1 MKSFFSW
8 SWWMDSNCCWE
19 AFWQGFGFIWETEW
33 TNWRVIWGTTDLSY
47 WPLLGKGTGPKFGK
61 LSRFFLDVFSPNC
74 SKRLIFFVYVHKI
87 LQLVLRFA
95 NRFFLPLWNRD
106 NIANVQVSIFSLLFI
121 VNFYFQ
127 YLLFQWM
134 NQCPKI
140 LLEWLRGGMDT
151 YNTIAIP
158 WLSCLYGTS
167 NWYAEILGLEH
178 CAYRLIEDNSYFMG
192 LGWVY
197 ICCFS

>member
-1 MKSFFSW
+1 MKYLFSW
-8 SWWMDSNCCWE
+8 SWWMDSNCCRE

-33 TNWRVIWGTTDLSY
+33 TNWRVIWGTTNLSY

-61 LSRFFLDVFSPNC
+61 FPSFFFDIFS
-74 SKRLIFFVYVHKI
+74 KLFKEADLFVYVYII

-121 VNFYFQ
+121 VFYFQ
-127 YLLFQWM
+127 YWSLFQLVNLAEM
-134 NQCPKI
+134 VKG
-140 LLEWLRGGMDT
+140 RYGA
-151 YNTIAIP
+151 YYTIAIL

-167 NWYAEILGLEH
+167 N
-178 CAYRLIEDNSYFMG
+178 
-192 LGWVY
+192 
-197 ICCFS
+197 